1 MGVCQP
7 DWMALAREA
16 AFSSCGR
23 YRWWLERQ
31 WEPER
36 PRLLFMGLNPSSA
49 DADRDDPTLRRLIGF
64 ARSWGFGALEVLNLF
79 ARCSSS
85 PAVLRRCSHPVG
97 DDNDGWICA
106 RVQQLGSDPA
116 NALWLGWGN
125 GGAWRQR
132 DQQVLQQLQ
141 HLTPPALSWL
151 TLGLTARGAPRHPLY
166 APAAAPPLQVLHPW
180 TVCQPPVVR

>member
-1 MGVCQP
+1 
-7 DWMALAREA
+7 MALAREA

-36 PRLLFMGLNPSSA
+36 PRLLFLGLNPSSA
-49 DADRDDPTLRRLIGF
+49 DAERDDPTLRRLIGF
-64 ARSWGFGALEVLNLF
+64 ARHWGYGALEVLNLF

-85 PAVLRRCSHPVG
+85 PAVLRRCPEPVG
-97 DDNDGWICA
+97 DDNDSWIRS

-116 NALWLGWGN
+116 HALWLGWGN

-132 DQQVLQQLQ
+132 DQQVLQLLRQ
-141 HLTPPALSWL
+141 LTPPTLPWL
-151 TLGLTARGAPRHPLY
+151 TLALTARGAPRHPLY
-166 APAAAPPLQVLHPW
+166 APAAALPLLLQHPGR
-180 TVCQPPVVR
+180 VCQPLVVR